1 MSPEAG
7 TEDVVADSEVPQ
19 RDTAPSPCLARRVTR
34 KILHFGT
41 FYHLSM
47 LGHVNSQFR
56 AFSLIVL

>member
-47 LGHVNSQFR
+47 LGQFSQFR